1 MGVMVRPALIVPS
14 LALAIMLGAP
24 PSARAQLFPGLPFDS
39 KQFTLEV
46 VDENHIRFVNE
57 VELTGEGW
65 QFFADEI
72 DFFPNDSRMEAVG
85 NVVYVS
91 GDTRLA
97 ADRAEVNIEDLTG
110 IFYNAFGSVNMG
122 SEEDIERSMFGTQ
135 EPDMYFSGETIE
147 KIGPRTYRLA
157 KGGFTSC
164 IQPTPRWE
172 MRSTSFT
179 INLDSYILLKNMVL
193 KVKSVPVF
201 YMPALYYPVQ
211 DDDRATGFLM
221 PTWGASTYRGT
232 SFSNAFFLAMG
243 RSHDATI
250 FHDLFMQTGQ
260 GTGAEYR
267 YNLGPG
273 SDGNLRTYFLN
284 EKETTF
290 GQGGSE
296 RIFPERRSYEVRG
309 NARHRLTSNLT
320 ARARVDFFSN
330 VTVRQTYQ
338 QNVFQATNQNRN
350 VSGNLSGTWGSYQL
364 SGTFDATETFF
375 GDTAATLWGG
385 GPRVSFGQGQT
396 AIPGTPFYYSFESE
410 YVRLLQRDTRFGRDG
425 GEDLVDDS
433 GLHRFDV
440 TPVLQIPFTK
450 WPFLSVN
457 TSLRFRSTYWTE
469 SRDLESVGR
478 PQIDV
483 GVGRNFAEIES
494 ELTGP
499 TFVKIWDTPNAEYSE
514 RMKHV
519 IEPWVSLRRVG
530 AIDNFESIVR
540 LEGIDSIVGNVTQVR
555 YGLNNRLYGR
565 GGSLGD
571 AAREILTVSMAQSY
585 YTDAQAAQYDR
596 RFSTSFN
603 NTAPSNLSPVS
614 IMVRTEPSNNVAGS
628 MRAEYDTRFK
638 AIRTISAEGQ
648 YEHGGWVETTVGW
661 SQRRFVEGLRGFD
674 NPDRLDHY
682 VNLSASMK
690 NRDNTVGGAFRLNYD
705 LLRNRPLQQRIL
717 VYYNAQCCGV
727 SFEYQTFNFQGLGTR
742 APVPEDRRFNVS
754 FTLAGL
760 GTFANVLGAFGAS
773 GNVQ

>member
-46 VDENHIRFVNE
+46 VDENHIRFVDE

-267 YNLGPG
+267 YNLGPARTAICGRTSSMRRRPRSDKAGPNG
-273 SDGNLRTYFLN
+273 S
-284 EKETTF
+284 
-290 GQGGSE
+290 
-296 RIFPERRSYEVRG
+296 
-309 NARHRLTSNLT
+309 
-320 ARARVDFFSN
+320 
-330 VTVRQTYQ
+330 
-338 QNVFQATNQNRN
+338 FQ
-350 VSGNLSGTWGSYQL
+350 SG
-364 SGTFDATETFF
+364 
-375 GDTAATLWGG
+375 AAT
-385 GPRVSFGQGQT
+385 RFAAT
-396 AIPGTPFYYSFESE
+396 PGT
-410 YVRLLQRDTRFGRDG
+410 V
-425 GEDLVDDS
+425 
-433 GLHRFDV
+433 
-440 TPVLQIPFTK
+440 
-450 WPFLSVN
+450 
-457 TSLRFRSTYWTE
+457 
-469 SRDLESVGR
+469 SR
-478 PQIDV
+478 
-483 GVGRNFAEIES
+483 
-494 ELTGP
+494 
-499 TFVKIWDTPNAEYSE
+499 
-514 RMKHV
+514 
-519 IEPWVSLRRVG
+519 
-530 AIDNFESIVR
+530 
-540 LEGIDSIVGNVTQVR
+540 
-555 YGLNNRLYGR
+555 
-565 GGSLGD
+565 
-571 AAREILTVSMAQSY
+571 
-585 YTDAQAAQYDR
+585 
-596 RFSTSFN
+596 
-603 NTAPSNLSPVS
+603 
-614 IMVRTEPSNNVAGS
+614 
-628 MRAEYDTRFK
+628 
-638 AIRTISAEGQ
+638 
-648 YEHGGWVETTVGW
+648 
-661 SQRRFVEGLRGFD
+661 
-674 NPDRLDHY
+674 
-682 VNLSASMK
+682 
-690 NRDNTVGGAFRLNYD
+690 
-705 LLRNRPLQQRIL
+705 RI
-717 VYYNAQCCGV
+717 
-727 SFEYQTFNFQGLGTR
+727 
-742 APVPEDRRFNVS
+742 
-754 FTLAGL
+754 
-760 GTFANVLGAFGAS
+760 
-773 GNVQ
+773 